1 LVAALDATRVEPRP
15 AFVAELGRRI
25 REEAASSADTAIIRT
40 DDPREPVEIKFDD
53 YLWQSDDSAAP
64 TQRKRWIGVVAA
76 VAATILVAVGVLA
89 VAERDGEDVDP
100 ALSPSVTDPPTSSE
114 PSVVQGNA
122 AVPGEDV
129 RQELSDV
136 IAADAG
142 LIAVG
147 SSTTGIFTS
156 PVQTYT
162 SATVW
167 TSVDGIEWSQKPH
180 DTVLLAR
187 VNVQEMK
194 SVIAGGPGFV
204 AVGHLSQSDDFADP
218 GHAAVVWSSVDG
230 ITWSVVPHDEA
241 IFGGPGNQRLNDV
254 AAGGP
259 GLVAVGVDGGGYGRS
274 VNAALWTSVDGITWS
289 RIPHDEAVFD
299 GARMHSVTVG
309 GPGLVAVGSS
319 GIGGENLDVL
329 DPGEFDKN
337 FATDAVVWTSVDG
350 ITWSRIPHDEAVFG
364 GSGSQTMSKVIA
376 AGPGLVAVGSDETDD
391 DADAAVWTSVDGITW
406 SRVPHDEAVFG
417 GPSTQ
422 EMSSVAVG
430 GPGLVAVG
438 SDGLRD
444 DEGWSEEE
452 EGNNVNAAVWT
463 SVDGVTWFRV
473 PHDRDVF
480 GGDGD
485 QYMAGVAAQGRRLVA
500 VGTVGIHGY
509 RDGTAEFAVWMS
521 TDGIT
526 WARTAPPPE
535 ESNAASSLTTLRPS
549 TTID

>member
-1 LVAALDATRVEPRP
+1 MTDQQTERLVAALDATRVEPRP

-218 GHAAVVWSSVDG
+218 GYDAVVWS
-230 ITWSVVPHDEA
+230 
-241 IFGGPGNQRLNDV
+241 
-254 AAGGP
+254 
-259 GLVAVGVDGGGYGRS
+259 
-274 VNAALWTSVDGITWS
+274 SVDGITWS

-299 GARMHSVTVG
+299 GARMHRVTVG
-309 GPGLVAVGSS
+309 GPGLAAVGSS
-319 GIGGENLDVL
+319 GIGGENGDVL

-376 AGPGLVAVGSDETDD
+376 AGPGLVAVGSDGTDD

-438 SDGLRD
+438 SDGLRGDD

-452 EGNNVNAAVWT
+452 EGNNVDAAVWT

-473 PHDRDVF
+473 PHDGDVF